1 MQGVGVVA
9 AAWRIALLLLL
20 FPTLS
25 LTQGGRALLEGI
37 PSIYFGLLAR
47 LKDRCTVLAHLWLVV
62 FSIPHVSSAL
72 VSCPSCFDR
81 RALRLVCMCV
91 CVCVC
96 VFVRVYYSAQT
107 AVMPWISARVLQTTR
122 DNVPMLL
129 RQVYTPYSG
138 SPVSLMFQR
147 P

>member
-1 MQGVGVVA
+1 MQGVGIVA

-72 VSCPSCFDR
+72 VSCLSCFDR

-96 VFVRVYYSAQT
+96 VCVCAC
-107 AVMPWISARVLQTTR
+107 VLQR
-122 DNVPMLL
+122 ADGRHAMDL
-129 RQVYTPYSG
+129 REG
-138 SPVSLMFQR
+138 AADDKG
-147 P
+147 